1 MTTKLND
8 WRLKAIL
15 TLSPF
20 SEEAVIEVNA
30 ILKNQLKKDLTWIIL
45 NPDLLITAD
54 KMEKLENDLEKLK
67 QKIPLAYVLGFQE
80 FYGINFIVSPDVLIP
95 RPETELLV
103 KHAIHWGKKINQPIR
118 LLDIGT
124 GSGCIAL
131 SILKNLPNCFGNG
144 IDISYRA
151 LRIAKENA
159 NKLNFSNIEFVN
171 SDLTMPLM
179 GKFDLICANLPYVTT
194 SDVQSLPH
202 SKFEP
207 LIALNG
213 GETGVEIIR
222 SLIDQ
227 LNEKINTP
235 GIILLE
241 IQNDQ
246 GKDIVDYARLHFPI
260 ANISILED
268 YSSQPRIV
276 KIVIC

>member
-8 WRLKAIL
+8 WRLKAIQ

-45 NPDLLITAD
+45 NPDFLIPPG
-54 KMEKLENDLEKLK
+54 KIEKLENDLEKLK

-103 KHAIHWGKKINQPIR
+103 ENAIEWGKKINQPIR

-131 SILKNLPNCFGNG
+131 SIIKNLPNCFGFG
-144 IDISYRA
+144 IDISYCA

-159 NKLNFSNIEFVN
+159 NKLNVSNIEFIN

-179 GKFDLICANLPYVTT
+179 GKFDMICANLPYIPTA
-194 SDVQSLPH
+194 DVQILPH

-213 GETGVEIIR
+213 GETGVEMIR

-227 LNEKINTP
+227 LIEKINIP

-246 GKDIVDYARLHFPI
+246 GKDVVNYARLQFPK
-260 ANISILED
+260 ADISIVED
-268 YSSQPRIV
+268 FASQPRIV
-276 KIVIC
+276 KIVFC

>member
-8 WRLKAIL
+8 WRLKAIQ
-15 TLSPF
+15 TLSPL

-30 ILKNQLKKDLTWIIL
+30 ILKKHLNKDLTWIIL
-45 NPDLLITAD
+45 NPDFLIPPY
-54 KMEKLENDLEKLK
+54 KIEKLESDLDNLMHKM
-67 QKIPLAYVLGFQE
+67 PLAYVLGFQE

-103 KHAIHWGKKINQPIR
+103 ENAIQWGRKTNQPIQ

-124 GSGCIAL
+124 GSGCIAI
-131 SILKNLPNCFGNG
+131 SILKNLNNCFGFG
-144 IDISYRA
+144 IDISYSA
-151 LRIAKENA
+151 LTIAKENA
-159 NKLNFSNIEFVN
+159 RKLDISCIDFIN
-171 SDLTMPLM
+171 SDLTMPIF
-179 GKFDLICANLPYVTT
+179 GKFDLICANLPYIPA
-194 SDVQSLPH
+194 SDLQYLPH

-207 LIALNG
+207 LIALKG

-222 SLIDQ
+222 LLLDQ
-227 LNEKINTP
+227 LKSKINTP

-246 GKDIVDYARLHFPI
+246 GKDVFDYASLQFPKAHI
-260 ANISILED
+260 FILDD

-276 KIVIC
+276 KIVFD

>member
-8 WRLKAIL
+8 WRVKAIQ

-45 NPDLLITAD
+45 NPEFLIPPG
-54 KMEKLENDLEKLK
+54 ELEKLDNDLGKLK
-67 QKIPLAYVLGFQE
+67 QNIPLAYVLGFQE

-103 KHAIHWGKKINQPIR
+103 ENAIQWGRKINHSFR

-131 SILKNLPNCFGNG
+131 SILKNVPNCFGFG

-151 LRIAKENA
+151 LSIAKENA
-159 NKLNFSNIEFVN
+159 NNLKVSNIQFIN
-171 SDLTMPLM
+171 SDLTMPLI
-179 GKFDLICANLPYVTT
+179 GKFEMICANLPYIPT
-194 SDVQSLPH
+194 SNIQSLPH

-207 LIALNG
+207 MIALNG
-213 GETGVEIIR
+213 GETGKEIIR
-222 SLIDQ
+222 SLLSQ
-227 LNEKINTP
+227 LKDKISTP

-241 IQNDQ
+241 IQIDQ
-246 GKDIVDYARLHFPI
+246 GKDVVDYASSQFPN

-276 KIVIC
+276 KIVFS